1 MTDER
6 WPSVD
11 RVLTQAALDRPPQE
25 REAFVRTACA
35 DDVALRDE
43 VLSLLAHTASASGFP
58 EAPSDERA
66 RLTPGQRLGGYEV
79 RDRIGSGGMGDVY
92 RATDAKLHRDIA
104 LKVLPPEASDADRR
118 DRFAREARAIAALS
132 HPGIVTIHSVEE
144 DDGVHFLTME
154 LVEGRTL
161 LEVISP
167 GGLPPPRL
175 LDIAIPLADAIG
187 AAPHPRDHSSRH
199 QAGQRHGDARR
210 AHQGARLRV
219 GETPDTWRIRRCAD
233 DDENGQPTREGSIVG
248 TCAYMSPE
256 QAEGREVDHR
266 SDVFS
271 MGVLIYE
278 LATGVRP
285 FKGDSTIAVL
295 SSIVKDTPVPV
306 ANLRPDLP
314 AGLNRIVSRCLAK
327 DPGRRYQSVLDLRN
341 DLEELKVR
349 PEHRNCD
356 CSFAVVSVHV
366 VSTVLL
372 IAAGRDRPHPVSRC
386 GLSRCGSIP
395 LPP

>member
-11 RVLTQAALDRPPQE
+11 RVLQAALDRPPQE

-35 DDVALRDE
+35 DDVVLRDE
-43 VLSLLAHTASASGFP
+43 VLSLLAHTASAGGFL

-66 RLTPGQRLGGYEV
+66 QLSPGQRLGGYEV
-79 RDRIGSGGMGDVY
+79 RERIGSGGMGDVY

-118 DRFAREARAIAALS
+118 DRFAREARAIAALN

-161 LEVISP
+161 AEAISP
-167 GGLPPPRL
+167 GGLPLPRL

-187 AAPHPRDHSSRH
+187 AAHTRGIVHRDIKPANVMVTREGRIKVLDFGL
-199 QAGQRHGDARR
+199 AK
-210 AHQGARLRV
+210 LR
-219 GETPDTWRIRRCAD
+219 TPDGHSVAPTTI
-233 DDENGQPTREGSIVG
+233 EHGQPTREGSIVG

-271 MGVLIYE
+271 LGVLIYE

-295 SSIVKDTPVPV
+295 SSIVKDTPVPI

-314 AGLNRIVSRCLAK
+314 AGLSRIVSRCLAK
-327 DPGRRYQSVLDLRN
+327 EPGRRYQSVLDLRN
-341 DLEELKVR
+341 DLEELQ
-349 PEHRNCD
+349 ED
-356 CSFAVVSVHV
+356 
-366 VSTVLL
+366 
-372 IAAGRDRPHPVSRC
+372 
-386 GLSRCGSIP
+386 
-395 LPP
+395 